1 MRKPALYFF
10 MGKRA
15 ERGSSSFIFDIFFNK
30 INKKYLTYVGTYDII
45 EI

>member
-15 ERGSSSFIFDIFFNK
+15 ERGSSSFMFDIFFNK
-30 INKKYLTYVGTYDII
+30 INKKIFDICGYKK
-45 EI
+45 